1 MAARFRKR
9 QLAKKRRAYRRGLI
23 AEKYAQLLLFLKGYR
38 LVEARYRRP
47 VGEID
52 LIVIRR
58 NTLVAVEVKM
68 RTDVE
73 KALHAIGPIQQRRIR
88 NTLLAYMA
96 AHPQYADF
104 DLRFDVV
111 LVTSFFKIPLHVQN
125 VW

>member
-1 MAARFRKR
+1 MTARLKKR
-9 QLAKKRRAYRRGLI
+9 QLAKKRKAHRRGLI
-23 AEKYAQLLLFLKGYR
+23 AEKYAQVLLFFKGYR
-38 LVEARYRRP
+38 LIETRYRRP

-52 LIVIRR
+52 LIVLR
-58 NTLVAVEVKM
+58 NKTLVAVEVKM

-96 AHPQYADF
+96 AHPEYSDY

-111 LVTSFFKIPLHVQN
+111 LVTSFLKTPLHLQN